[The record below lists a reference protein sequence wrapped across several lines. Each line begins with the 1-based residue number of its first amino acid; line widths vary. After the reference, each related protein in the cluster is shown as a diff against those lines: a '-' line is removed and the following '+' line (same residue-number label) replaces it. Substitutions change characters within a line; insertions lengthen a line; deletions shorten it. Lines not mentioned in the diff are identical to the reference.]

1 MKIEDWSRNERNT
14 LTGNIR
20 TEFTVVTFESIGD
33 SQDFLDYVAAYNK
46 DHADKLVMAAKNTD
60 RMEKAHDVWRGH
72 TPEQIIERLD
82 EIFLSLDKTRVL
94 DRKEIHLKPPMTQE
108 AIDVGIHILRDFY
121 GIFYKPES
129 KTLQQVKEEVAKW
142 TPETDLYKWNPETG
156 LEKVP
161 PEGNMFDGVFRSPR
175 DE

>member
-1 MKIEDWSRNERNT
+1 MKIQDWSRNERNT
-14 LTGNIR
+14 LNGNIR
-20 TEFTVVTFESIGD
+20 TEFTIATFESIGD
-33 SQDFLDYVAAYNK
+33 SQDFLDYIAAYNK
-46 DHADKLVMAAKNTD
+46 DHADKLVMASKNID
-60 RMEKAHDVWRGH
+60 RMEKAHDVWRSH
-72 TPEQIIERLD
+72 TSEQIIERLD

-129 KTLQQVKEEVAKW
+129 KPLQAVEEEVS
-142 TPETDLYKWNPETG
+142 KWNSETG
-156 LEKVP
+156 MEEIP
-161 PEGNMFDGVFRSPR
+161 PEGKMFGGVFRSPK

>member
-46 DHADKLVMAAKNTD
+46 DHADKLVMACKTID

-94 DRKEIHLKPPMTQE
+94 DRKEIQLKPPMTQE

-121 GIFYKPES
+121 GIFYKPEA
-129 KTLQQVKEEVAKW
+129 KPLQTVEEEKYETKPW
-142 TPETDLYKWNPETG
+142 TGTG
-156 LEKVP
+156 IHSLP
-161 PEGNMFDGVFRSPR
+161 

>member
-20 TEFTVVTFESIGD
+20 TEFTIVTLESIGD
-33 SQDFLDYVAAYNK
+33 SQDFLDYIAAYNK
-46 DHADKLVMAAKNTD
+46 DHADKLIMAIAEKNID
-60 RMEKAHDVWRGH
+60 RMEKAHDIWAGCS
-72 TPEQIIERLD
+72 PEQIAEKLD
-82 EIFLSLDKTRVL
+82 EAFLSLDKTRVL
-94 DRKEIHLKPPMTQE
+94 DRKEIQLKPPMTQE

-121 GIFYKPES
+121 GIFYKPEP
-129 KTLQQVKEEVAKW
+129 KPLQRVKDEVAKW
-142 TPETDLYKWNPETG
+142 NSETG

-161 PEGNMFDGVFRSPR
+161 SEGKMFGGVFRSPR